1 MCTVYMG
8 LYVGFICSFFCDVK
22 QACGVPKPSSTK
34 LLFLLEFV
42 YVTSESGVYVLLD
55 YTNILSDHIKSMDQ
69 DLSTSICI
77 DDVITELDNIH
88 HILSETGTLQSVEL
102 ENCMFSHEKE

>member
-1 MCTVYMG
+1 MG

-22 QACGVPKPSSTK
+22 QACGVPKPSSTE
-34 LLFLLEFV
+34 LLCLLEFV